1 MKIAIIGTGYV
12 GLVSGACFAESG
24 HDVSCM
30 DVDEN
35 KINDLTSGIISIYEP
50 ELKNLVVK
58 NLKEQKL
65 KFTTSMKEA
74 VQNAQLIFI
83 CVGTPPKENGS
94 ADLRYVLSVADEIGK
109 YLSEGSVI
117 VIKSTVPAGTD
128 KTVRD
133 QILRVTKKSFFIA
146 SNPEFLGE
154 GTAVHDFMNPHRTI
168 IGIDDEEPKFL
179 LRELYSDFPGEL
191 FFMTIEIAMMAKY
204 ASNAFLA
211 TKISFINEIANLC
224 ECVGANID
232 DVARGMSL
240 DPRIGKHFLK
250 AGIGY
255 GGSCFPKDV
264 RALYQIASEHEHDF
278 HLLKSVIEVNNNQR
292 IKFFGKIKKE
302 LGDLNGKNIC
312 ILGLSFKPNTDD
324 IRESIGI
331 DLAQKFSNAGAEV
344 VVYDPRAMNN
354 AKKVLLGVEFA
365 DSLNEAIQKTDAI
378 VIATD
383 WAEFRAI
390 DSALLKEALEKPI
403 IFDGRNLLN
412 YKDLIRVGY
421 KYFAIG
427 R

>member
-191 FFMTIEIAMMAKY
+191 LFMTIESAMMAKY

>member
-1 MKIAIIGTGYV
+1 
-12 GLVSGACFAESG
+12 
-24 HDVSCM
+24 M

-191 FFMTIEIAMMAKY
+191 LFMTIESAMMAKY

>member
-1 MKIAIIGTGYV
+1 
-12 GLVSGACFAESG
+12 
-24 HDVSCM
+24 
-30 DVDEN
+30 
-35 KINDLTSGIISIYEP
+35 
-50 ELKNLVVK
+50 
-58 NLKEQKL
+58 
-65 KFTTSMKEA
+65 
-74 VQNAQLIFI
+74 
-83 CVGTPPKENGS
+83 
-94 ADLRYVLSVADEIGK
+94 
-109 YLSEGSVI
+109 
-117 VIKSTVPAGTD
+117 
-128 KTVRD
+128 
-133 QILRVTKKSFFIA
+133 
-146 SNPEFLGE
+146 
-154 GTAVHDFMNPHRTI
+154 
-168 IGIDDEEPKFL
+168 
-179 LRELYSDFPGEL
+179 
-191 FFMTIEIAMMAKY
+191 
-204 ASNAFLA
+204 LA